1 MKRCKEVLTGEEV
14 FRADLAGTREQ
25 LRLRRDRDSAL
36 LCQQARPPLLRGE
49 VSVVRRRVR
58 RQRQP
63 HAGAAAPT
71 RRAAVPGD
79 HVEPHE
85 HERRR
90 RRRLQRVHAHDAE
103 DLVQLEGR
111 VGRVKGEP
119 PAEIR
124 AKV

>member
-1 MKRCKEVLTGEEV
+1 MLTREEVL
-14 FRADLAGTREQ
+14 RADLARAREQ
-25 LRLRRDRDSAL
+25 LRLRRDRDGAL
-36 LCQQARPPLLRGE
+36 LCQQARPSLLRGE
-49 VSVVRRRVR
+49 VSVVRRRIR
-58 RQRQP
+58 RHRQP
-63 HAGAAAPT
+63 HARAAAPT
-71 RRAAVPGD
+71 RPAAVPGD

-119 PAEIR
+119 PAELRGR
-124 AKV
+124 A